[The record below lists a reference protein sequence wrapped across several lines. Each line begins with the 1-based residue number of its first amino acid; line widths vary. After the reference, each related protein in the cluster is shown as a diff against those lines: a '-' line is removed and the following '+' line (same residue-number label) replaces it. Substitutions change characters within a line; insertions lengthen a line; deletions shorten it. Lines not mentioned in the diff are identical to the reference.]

1 MSIWPQSLLLRLVIA
16 LGMAVGLILLLS
28 ILVER
33 HDAGTRSNRRQ
44 RVSSAS
50 REKSVGE
57 QDPQTLAPDAAL
69 APPSPSTWVGATTL
83 GFELESTAGTIMV
96 VQRASALPPDIAPVV
111 EILAT
116 GELVL
121 RRPVPLAKS
130 PGQQGKL
137 SRDGHGAGVVLPV
150 ANLESL
156 TPSGRVALVGLL
168 RQWLRERPVPLDR
181 LRSSDLKWSPETV
194 RQLLS
199 WML

>member
-1 MSIWPQSLLLRLVIA
+1 MRSLWPQSLLPRLAIA
-16 LGMAVGLILLLS
+16 LGLAVGMILLLS

-44 RVSSAS
+44 RLSSAAS
-50 REKSVGE
+50 KSVGE
-57 QDPQTLAPDAAL
+57 QQPQTVASDAAL
-69 APPSPSTWVGATTL
+69 APPSPSTWLGTATL

-96 VQRASALPPDIAPVV
+96 VQRESALPPDIAPVV

-130 PGQQGKL
+130 PGQQGQL

-150 ANLESL
+150 ASLESL
-156 TPSGRVALVGLL
+156 TPSVRVALLGLL
-168 RQWLRERPVPLDR
+168 RRWLRERPVPSDR
-181 LRSSDLKWSPETV
+181 LRSSDLKWSPETM